1 MSSRLYRSSQSV
13 RRKYLAQ
20 CIERNGTTMLSPCT
34 ECVRRMRKYYLV
46 VTRTEFDKLRSIRLR
61 LKEQLERV
69 EDKEEKLVEE
79 QEALLA
85 RIRTE

>member
-1 MSSRLYRSSQSV
+1 MPTASLTSWIIRWISV
-13 RRKYLAQ
+13 PVDV
-20 CIERNGTTMLSPCT
+20 RNAFG
-34 ECVRRMRKYYLV
+34 
-46 VTRTEFDKLRSIRLR
+46 LRSIRLR